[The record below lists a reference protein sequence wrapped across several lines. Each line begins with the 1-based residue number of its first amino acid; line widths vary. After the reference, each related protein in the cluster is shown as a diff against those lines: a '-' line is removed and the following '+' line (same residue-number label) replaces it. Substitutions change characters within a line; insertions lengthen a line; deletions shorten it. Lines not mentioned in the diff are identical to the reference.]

1 MGARRAASRQEMSG
15 QERFLCNLDDI
26 ADGRSKGAVPDKRG
40 RDRVLLV
47 RQGERVY
54 GYVNTCPHYDRAP
67 MAWKKDEFLNGDHS
81 KIVCASHGALFRIE
95 DGVCEL
101 GPCLGQALE
110 PVHLTVRDG
119 AVFTVGLSIDQ
130 AA

>member
-1 MGARRAASRQEMSG
+1 MSG